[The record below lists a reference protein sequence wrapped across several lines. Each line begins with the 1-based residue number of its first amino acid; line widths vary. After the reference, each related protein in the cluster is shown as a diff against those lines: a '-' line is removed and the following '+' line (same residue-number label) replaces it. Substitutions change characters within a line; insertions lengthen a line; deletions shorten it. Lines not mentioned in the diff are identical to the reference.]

1 MPSEM
6 FSELRRKERS
16 LCFGRRTSI
25 FSPKHLRNRR
35 FAIFCLKS
43 LSSWISSKCHTFQM
57 CFIHLDS
64 RPLVSRILLNHLF
77 QQYIQN
83 YLPQQAQSSPVWFG
97 LPQHTHVH
105 TMPWWTLY
113 SNWKFCR
120 EREWHRKILSS
131 AEYHKQQIKRCLQI

>member
-1 MPSEM
+1 MPSEL

-25 FSPKHLRNRR
+25 FSPKHLRNKR
-35 FAIFCLKS
+35 FAFFCLKS

-83 YLPQQAQSSPVWFG
+83 YLPQQAQSSPVWVWVAPAYTCAHNA
-97 LPQHTHVH
+97 LVSPVQQ
-105 TMPWWTLY
+105 L
-113 SNWKFCR
+113 
-120 EREWHRKILSS
+120 EIL
-131 AEYHKQQIKRCLQI
+131 QGT